1 MKKLFVLMAAVALV
15 AAFALPASAAAT
27 WDFYGSAR
35 MHTFY
40 TDSSKEAGDVQN
52 TQWRLAGNARIGA
65 KVKNGAIAGRFE
77 YGSKPNMRMLYA
89 TYDFGG
95 AKLLLGQT
103 YTPVNLFYSNQ
114 VFGDD
119 NDLLNF
125 GGVYSGRHPMIRLSM
140 AGFNVAL
147 VQVSG
152 AANDLGTDGGTETLL
167 PRLELSY
174 GLNAG
179 PAALKFVAGYQTYT
193 ADPDGVDETVD
204 TYILGMGVSLGFG
217 PVTLGMDGF
226 YGQNVGQW
234 GLYSHGANGAVLAGG
249 SVEDANTYGGIFV
262 ATFKASPMLTF
273 EAGVGYVQN
282 ESDVQEDDDGM
293 AYYGNAT
300 ITLAPGFFIVPEIG
314 FHDYGDNA
322 AGEDAGDMLYFGAKW
337 QINF

>member
-1 MKKLFVLMAAVALV
+1 MKKLFVLFTAVLLV
-15 AAFALPASAAAT
+15 AAFTMPASAAAT

-35 MHTFY
+35 MLTFY

-52 TQWRLAGNARIGA
+52 TGWDLAGNSRIGA

-77 YGSKPNMRMLYA
+77 YGSGPNLRLLYA
-89 TYDFGG
+89 TWDFGG
-95 AKLLLGQT
+95 GKLLLGQT

-114 VFGDD
+114 VFGAD

-140 AGFNVAL
+140 SGFNVAL

-152 AANDLGTDGGTETLL
+152 AASDLGTEGGTETLL

-204 TYILGMGVSLGFG
+204 SYVLGAGASFGLG
-217 PVTLGMDGF
+217 PVTLGMNAY

-234 GLYSHGANGAVLAGG
+234 GLYNHGADDAVLVNG
-249 SVEDANTYGGIFV
+249 SVEDANTYGGIFI
-262 ATFKASPMLTF
+262 ATFKATSTLSF
-273 EAGVGYVQN
+273 EAGVGYVKN
-282 ESDVQEDDDGM
+282 ESDVQEDDEGL
-293 AYYGNAT
+293 AYYGNAV

-314 FHDYGDNA
+314 VFDYMDDA

>member
-1 MKKLFVLMAAVALV
+1 
-15 AAFALPASAAAT
+15 
-27 WDFYGSAR
+27 
-35 MHTFY
+35 
-40 TDSSKEAGDVQN
+40 
-52 TQWRLAGNARIGA
+52 
-65 KVKNGAIAGRFE
+65 KNGAIGGRFE
-77 YGSKPNMRMLYA
+77 YGSGPNLRLLYG
-89 TYDFGG
+89 TWNFGSG
-95 AKLLLGQT
+95 TLLLGQT

-152 AANDLGTDGGTETLL
+152 KADDLGTDGGTETLL
-167 PRLELSY
+167 PRIEMSY

-179 PAALKFVAGYQTYT
+179 PAALKFVAGYQTYS

-204 TYILGMGVSLGFG
+204 SYVLGVGASFGFG
-217 PVTLGMDGF
+217 PVTIGMDGF

-234 GLYSHGANGAVLAGG
+234 GLYNHGADDAVLVGD
-249 SVEDANTYGGIFV
+249 SVEDTDTYGGIFV
-262 ATFKASPMLTF
+262 VTFKATPTLSF

-282 ESDVQEDDDGM
+282 ENDVQEDDDGLS
-293 AYYGNAT
+293 YYGNAT

-314 FHDYGDNA
+314 VYDFGDNA
-322 AGEDAGDMLYFGAKW
+322 AGEDAGDMVYFGAKW